1 MGKVNNLMRKK
12 MASGL
17 NEVSNGKIN
26 EQIYKKKNKR
36 TFFLTEIYFKKKK
49 RVVLYQ
55 AWQVLRVN
63 DWRLEGRSKQ
73 N

>member
-26 EQIYKKKNKR
+26 EQIYKKKIKEL
-36 TFFLTEIYFKKKK
+36 F
-49 RVVLYQ
+49 
-55 AWQVLRVN
+55 
-63 DWRLEGRSKQ
+63 S
-73 N
+73 